1 MCRWPVDVTVPW
13 LLMGVVVISSTSISS
28 SKPTSLCIFEYPL
41 HTSHAITKFVQWS
54 SWKCQ
59 CTTALYKTV
68 HRVATWFINSIFD
81 LREYLTADLSLILTD
96 HSKYYPYSYLGRSEL
111 YSLLKRISLIFAVRH
126 VYLQSDIGRLGR
138 FLISVRKHSTLI
150 ALTWAE
156 WYSL

>member
-1 MCRWPVDVTVPW
+1 MLHCHKAKPDASNSLIEGHVDDIHFDGSPFAQLPIVGFNKTYK
-13 LLMGVVVISSTSISS
+13 MGIKDVSMTSWCYSAMTLNGCGCYSSTSISS

-111 YSLLKRISLIFAVRH
+111 
-126 VYLQSDIGRLGR
+126 
-138 FLISVRKHSTLI
+138 
-150 ALTWAE
+150 
-156 WYSL
+156 